1 MGILVLAAKQ
11 ESCSDSLLRPALLPL
26 LHTMPPMAMLPLG
39 SMLPTLLVLST
50 LPRGLLMLMPTM
62 EDMESTLDPRLLVS
76 PPSLMLDSLCRDMP
90 LDMAMDLDTMARGLL
105 MLMLTMVLMASAMLD
120 MVMDMPDMEDTM
132 APMLPLLL
140 LVVLPSVVIDSLPLL
155 LTMSPM
161 AMLLLGSML
170 LTLLVLSTLQRDLLM
185 LMPTM
190 VDMEST
196 LDPRPLVSPPSPMLD
211 SLCKDMPRDMA
222 MDSMAITKNSLF
234 NV

>member
-39 SMLPTLLVLST
+39 SMLLTLLVLST
-50 LPRGLLMLMPTM
+50 LPRGLLMLMLTM
-62 EDMESTLDPRLLVS
+62 VDMESTLDPRLLVS

-120 MVMDMPDMEDTM
+120 MVMDMPDMPVTM
-132 APMLPLLL
+132 VPMPPLLL
-140 LVVLPSVVIDSLPLL
+140 LVVLPSVVMDSLPLL
-155 LTMSPM
+155 HTMPPM

-170 LTLLVLSTLQRDLLM
+170 LTLLALSTPPRGLLM

-190 VDMEST
+190 VDTT
-196 LDPRPLVSPPSPMLD
+196 LDPRPLVSLPSPMPG
-211 SLCKDMPRDMA
+211 SLCRDMPRDMA

-234 NV
+234 KV

>member
-1 MGILVLAAKQ
+1 MG
-11 ESCSDSLLRPALLPL
+11 
-26 LHTMPPMAMLPLG
+26 
-39 SMLPTLLVLST
+39 
-50 LPRGLLMLMPTM
+50 
-62 EDMESTLDPRLLVS
+62 ESTLDPRPLVS

-90 LDMAMDLDTMARGLL
+90 PDMAMELDTMARGLL

-132 APMLPLLL
+132 APMLLLLL
-140 LVVLPSVVIDSLPLL
+140 LVVLPS
-155 LTMSPM
+155 M

-170 LTLLVLSTLQRDLLM
+170 LTLSVLSTPPRGLLM

-211 SLCKDMPRDMA
+211 SLFRDMPRDMA
-222 MDSMAITKNSLF
+222 MDSMAITKNSLLK
-234 NV
+234 V